1 MPSSSSLTGKRN
13 IAAVV
18 ISVALLGCL
27 FILLIANYQSLSLLR
42 RSTLEMVQHHAEK
55 RASTLGFF
63 FSERKDDL
71 LYLSDNIDRS
81 AFFENQA
88 LGMSMEYGL
97 YEGILAIGDSFDRV
111 LERKTLGVHHIY
123 TQIIFVEPDGNPLV
137 SRAVDSPD
145 TSGIVDVLAL
155 LNPADPH
162 PQILVRHKNDQA
174 VEVMMALAHYHKR
187 TYRGHILATIS
198 IETLS
203 ERLFRDTASSAGQI
217 SYILTNQGREIWHTP
232 NAARSLTPAS
242 LPASEDLPLAQP
254 HHFSHLSEAG
264 DEERYIALKVAIPG
278 SPLSV
283 VTVYPADHVLGRTEP
298 TMLLVGMAALSILL
312 FSGMCWIIRVNT
324 RNQIL
329 EARLDEASKATALV
343 EQANRALAREN
354 AERLRTE
361 AALRESERRYRD
373 LTDLLPQP
381 VFEIN
386 AEGVITFANHAAFAA
401 FGYSVEDM
409 DDGLHALQFV
419 VPEDRLRASEN
430 IRRRFAGEEFPSSEY
445 MGLRKDGSRF
455 PILIYTAPIV
465 KHAKPEGL
473 RGIIIDATEHKR
485 IEQEREATIDILRV
499 MNSSMSMEEL
509 AQNLIQLLSSSMAC
523 DTVRI
528 RVNWENACNIFQGRD
543 LSDLPAST
551 ANHSCHSRWQKLS
564 NGNGENGNGAHCLC
578 DEMLYRYGQMDASHP
593 TMNGSL
599 YLGDISSLFTRVPKD
614 DPCWS
619 ECPHFSD
626 LDSYE
631 SLLLISLKFGRRQL
645 GSLYLCDRRPN
656 FFTSDQRNFVERIAE
671 NIASALA
678 QRCADQERNRLTSVV
693 DQATETIIITDPQ
706 GTICYVNPAFE
717 RVTGFHKEEVFNKN
731 ARILKSGMHDSSF
744 YSDIRK
750 TLERG
755 ETWSGRLINRRKDGS
770 LFEEEGTISPV
781 RDESGRIINYVAVKR
796 DVTQEVA
803 LEKQL
808 RQAQKMEAL
817 GTLAG
822 GIAHD
827 FNNILAAILGYAE
840 LSLGT
845 HSLEAR
851 LRNNL
856 EQVIKAGKRARDLV
870 QQILAFSRQS
880 EQERKPVQLGSVV
893 QEVLT
898 LLRASLPTTIE
909 IHFKGDPQNGLV
921 MADPTQI
928 HQLLM
933 NLCSNAACAM
943 NEKGGSLHVELS
955 TNRVGPHGFR
965 MNGELSPGSYL
976 RLTVRDTGH
985 GIPPALL
992 DRIFDP
998 YFTTKEKGTGT
1009 GLGLAVV
1016 HGIVKSHEGTIAVES
1031 EPGKGTSFHVFLPMV
1046 EACTSSARDAEE
1058 PTLGGSER
1066 ILLVDDEDTLVEL
1079 GSMMLEGMGYR
1090 VNAQTNSLEALET
1103 FRSNPDGF
1111 DLVITDL
1118 TMPQMTG
1125 LELAQELLRIRPH
1138 LPIILCTGYSENLVP
1153 QRTKAMGVRE
1163 FMTKPFLVRDLART
1177 IRNALDNIAAPT
1189 VVEPNLDDPGAA
1201 GDGQTNTVRQ

>member
-1 MPSSSSLTGKRN
+1 MTRRRS
-13 IAAVV
+13 IAIIV
-18 ISVALLGCL
+18 ISAALLGCL
-27 FILLIANYQSLSLLR
+27 TILLLANYQSLSLLR
-42 RSTLEMVQHHAEK
+42 RSTLDMIQHHAEK
-55 RASTLGFF
+55 RAAALGYF

-71 LYLSDNIDRS
+71 RYLSDNIERS

-97 YEGILAIGDSFDRV
+97 YEGILAIGESFERI
-111 LERKTLGVHHIY
+111 LERKTLGVHHVY
-123 TQIIFVEPDGNPLV
+123 SQIIFVEPDGHPLV
-137 SRAVDSPD
+137 ARAVDAPD
-145 TSGIVDVLAL
+145 ASAIPEVMAS
-155 LNPADPH
+155 LNPADPT
-162 PQILVRHKNDQA
+162 PQILVRHLNEA
-174 VEVMMALAHYHKR
+174 VAEVLIALAHYHKR
-187 TYRGHILATIS
+187 TYRGHILATVS

-203 ERLFRDTASSAGQI
+203 ERLFKDSASSAGQI
-217 SYILTNQGREIWHTP
+217 SYIITDQGKEIWHTP
-232 NAARSLTPAS
+232 QNGRSLAPPP
-242 LPASEDLPLAQP
+242 LPAQQDLPVARP
-254 HHFSHLSEAG
+254 YAFSHTNAEGSVEC
-264 DEERYIALKVAIPG
+264 YIALKVSIPG

-283 VTVYPADHVLGRTEP
+283 VNVHPEAQVLGRTEP
-298 TMLLVGMAALSILL
+298 AMLLVVIAALSILL
-312 FSGMCWIIRVNT
+312 FSGMSWMIRVNT

-329 EARLDEASKATALV
+329 EARLDEDAKAKALV
-343 EQANRALAREN
+343 EQGNRALAREN

-386 AEGVITFANHAAFAA
+386 AKGVLTFANHAAFVA
-401 FGYSVEDM
+401 FGYSMEDLE
-409 DDGLHALQFV
+409 DGLHALQFV
-419 VPEDRLRASEN
+419 APEDRLKASEN
-430 IRRRFAGEEFPSSEY
+430 IRRRFAGEELPSSEY
-445 MGLRKDGSRF
+445 TGQRKDGSRF
-455 PILIYTAPIV
+455 PILIYTSPIV
-465 KHAKPEGL
+465 KDAKPEGL
-473 RGIIIDATEHKR
+473 RGIIIDATEQKR
-485 IEQEREATIDILRV
+485 IELEREATIDILRL
-499 MNSSMSMEEL
+499 MNSNMSMEEL
-509 AQNLIQLLSSSMAC
+509 AQNLIQQLAASIAC

-543 LSDLPAST
+543 LSDPPAFRS
-551 ANHSCHSRWQKLS
+551 NHSCHSRWQKS
-564 NGNGENGNGAHCLC
+564 PNGNGDNGNGAHCLC
-578 DEMLYRYGQMDASHP
+578 DEMLHRYGQPNASNP
-593 TMNGSL
+593 AVNGTL
-599 YLGDISSLFTRVPKD
+599 CLTGISSMFNEIPKD
-614 DPCWS
+614 EPCWS
-619 ECPHFSD
+619 ECPHFAD

-631 SLLLISLKFGRRQL
+631 SLLMVSLKFGRKNL
-645 GSLYLCDRRPN
+645 GSLYLCDRRPG
-656 FFTSDQRNFVERIAE
+656 FFTGDQVNFVERIAE

-717 RVTGFHKEEVFNKN
+717 RVTGFQREEVLNRN
-731 ARILKSGMHDSSF
+731 ARILKSGIHDPRF
-744 YSDIRK
+744 YGDIRK

-755 ETWSGRLINRRKDGS
+755 ETWSGRLINRRKDGT

-781 RDESGRIINYVAVKR
+781 RDESGKIINFVAVKR
-796 DVTQEVA
+796 DVTQEVT

-840 LSLGT
+840 LSMGKQ
-845 HSLEAR
+845 SLDAR
-851 LRNNL
+851 LQNNL
-856 EQVIKAGKRARDLV
+856 EQVVKAGKRARDLV

-880 EQERKPVQLGSVV
+880 EQERKPVQLGSVI

-898 LLRASLPTTIE
+898 LLRASLPTTID
-909 IHFKGDPQNGLV
+909 IRFKGDPHNGLV

-933 NLCSNAACAM
+933 NLCSNAAYAM

-1016 HGIVKSHEGTIAVES
+1016 HGIVKSHDGAIAVES
-1031 EPGKGTSFHVFLPMV
+1031 EPGKGTSFHVFLPMI
-1046 EACTSSARDAEE
+1046 EACSSSARDAEDV
-1058 PTLGGSER
+1058 PLGGSER

-1079 GSMMLEGMGYR
+1079 GSMMLEGMGYK
-1090 VNAQTNSLEALET
+1090 VHGQTSSVEALDLFKQE
-1103 FRSNPDGF
+1103 PDGF

-1125 LELAQELLRIRPH
+1125 LELARELLSIRPN
-1138 LPIILCTGYSENLVP
+1138 LPIILCTGYSENLMP
-1153 QRTKAMGVRE
+1153 QRTRAMGVRE
-1163 FMTKPFLVRDLART
+1163 LMTKPFLVRDLART
-1177 IRNALDNIAAPT
+1177 IRNALDGPRPDGMS
-1189 VVEPNLDDPGAA
+1189 EDSQSPG
-1201 GDGQTNTVRQ
+1201 TSV